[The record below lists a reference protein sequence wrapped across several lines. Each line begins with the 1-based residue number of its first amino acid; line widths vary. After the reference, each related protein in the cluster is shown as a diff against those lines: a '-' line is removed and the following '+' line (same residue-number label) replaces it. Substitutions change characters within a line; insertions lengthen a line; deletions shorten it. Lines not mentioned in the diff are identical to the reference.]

1 MKLTFKPSPN
11 YRSPQSTTGIMR
23 DLTVCLLAI
32 TIFSV
37 AYYSATLGASAG
49 LRVIILMV
57 TSVLSALVTE
67 AIYFKASKQD
77 IKEGILSS
85 YGWVTAMILTLI
97 SSINVSPYALA
108 ICTVIA
114 IVFGKLVFG
123 GFGQNIF
130 NPAAFGEAVLMNS
143 FAGSN
148 IDLMSS
154 TTPTVAMNKFSWL
167 GTSSAVSGVISQYSG
182 LGKMFLGLYPST
194 IGSTC
199 AVLLIICLVFLVVR
213 DDIDWQTS
221 VFYIG
226 TVFVVTLIIGLV
238 HGLGIS
244 YALVNVLAGGVLFGG
259 VFMVTDPVTTPVTL
273 PGKIVYGVGAGCFTV
288 LFRLRSNM
296 SDGVLYSILLMNM
309 LTPAIDKL
317 FDGNQIKDAA
327 KIRNKTAIISA
338 ICLVIIVAVGSLT
351 KVSEATSSTD
361 SGNSS
366 SSSDSSAATTS
377 GDATCVDNG
386 DGSYA
391 CSADGFNGEK
401 LTATITVEDG
411 KVTAIT
417 DMAGNNGDGIGDDWF
432 DDASELIG
440 VSSADEIDTISGA
453 TFTSSGVKA
462 MINAAL
468 NPSAST
474 STETSTDKASS
485 TTATEGCTDNGD
497 GTYACSAEGFNGENL
512 TATITVE
519 DGKVTAIT
527 DMAGNNGDG
536 IGDDWFDDTSEL
548 IGVSSA
554 DEIDTISGA
563 TYTSTGVKNMIEAAL
578 NAANGEAVA
587 TEEES
592 SGDDACVDNG
602 DGTYACSA
610 EGFNGENLT
619 ATITVEDGK
628 VTAIT
633 DMAGNN
639 GDGIGDD
646 WFDDASELIG
656 VSSADEIDTISG
668 ATYTST
674 GVKTMIEAALSA
686 ASK

>member
-37 AYYSATLGASAG
+37 AYYSATLGANAG

-536 IGDDWFDDTSEL
+536 IGDDWFDDASEL

-563 TYTSTGVKNMIEAAL
+563 TYTSTGVKTMIEAAL
-578 NAANGEAVA
+578 NAANGETVA
-587 TEEES
+587 TEEEY

>member
-37 AYYSATLGASAG
+37 AYYSATLGANAG

-57 TSVLSALVTE
+57 TSILSALVTE

-167 GTSSAVSGVISQYSG
+167 GTSSAVSGVISQYG
-182 LGKMFLGLYPST
+182 NLGKMFLGLYPST
-194 IGSTC
+194 IGSTW
-199 AVLLIICLVFLVVR
+199 ALLLIICLVFLIVR

-309 LTPAIDKL
+309 LTPAIDKC

-338 ICLVIIVAVGSLT
+338 ISLVIIVAVGSLT
-351 KVSEATSSTD
+351 KVTEASSSTD

-366 SSSDSSAATTS
+366 SSAAASTTTS
-377 GDATCVDNG
+377 GDASCVDNG
-386 DGSYA
+386 DGTYA

-468 NPSAST
+468 NPSAS
-474 STETSTDKASS
+474 SSS
-485 TTATEGCTDNGD
+485 TTTDSAASTTTEGCTDNGD
-497 GTYACSAEGFNGENL
+497 GTYACAAEGFNGE
-512 TATITVE
+512 
-519 DGKVTAIT
+519 K
-527 DMAGNNGDG
+527 
-536 IGDDWFDDTSEL
+536 
-548 IGVSSA
+548 
-554 DEIDTISGA
+554 
-563 TYTSTGVKNMIEAAL
+563 
-578 NAANGEAVA
+578 
-587 TEEES
+587 
-592 SGDDACVDNG
+592 
-602 DGTYACSA
+602 
-610 EGFNGENLT
+610 LT

-668 ATYTST
+668 ATFTSSGVKAMINAALNPSASSSSTTTDSAASTTTEGCTDNGDGTYACAAEGFNGEKLTATITVEDGKVTAITDMAGNNGDGIGDDWFDDASELIGVSSADEIDTISGATFTST
-674 GVKTMIEAALSA
+674 GVKTMIEAALNA

>member
-536 IGDDWFDDTSEL
+536 IGDDWFDDASEL

-563 TYTSTGVKNMIEAAL
+563 TYTSTGVKTMIEAAL
-578 NAANGEAVA
+578 NAANGETVA

-674 GVKTMIEAALSA
+674 GVKAMIEAALSA

>member
-366 SSSDSSAATTS
+366 SSSDSSAAATS

-536 IGDDWFDDTSEL
+536 IGDDWFDDASEL

-563 TYTSTGVKNMIEAAL
+563 TYTSTGVKTMIEAAL
-578 NAANGEAVA
+578 NAANGETVA

-592 SGDDACVDNG
+592 TGDDACVDNG

>member
-37 AYYSATLGASAG
+37 AYYSATLGANAG

-199 AVLLIICLVFLVVR
+199 ALLLIVCLVFLIVR

-361 SGNSS
+361 NGSS
-366 SSSDSSAATTS
+366 SSSSSSSSTSTS
-377 GDATCVDNG
+377 GDATCTDNG
-386 DGSYA
+386 DGTYA

-440 VSSADEIDTISGA
+440 VSSADEIDTITGA
-453 TFTSSGVKA
+453 TYTSSGVKA

-474 STETSTDKASS
+474 STETTTDSSST

-519 DGKVTAIT
+519 DGKVTAIE
-527 DMAGNNGDG
+527 MSGNNGDG
-536 IGDDWFDDTSEL
+536 IGDDYFDDSSSL
-548 IGVSSA
+548 IGITSA
-554 DEIDTISGA
+554 DDVDIISGG

-578 NAANGEAVA
+578 NAANGETA
-587 TEEES
+587 TTEAES
-592 SGDDACVDNG
+592 TGDETCVDNG

-674 GVKTMIEAALSA
+674 GVKTMIEAALNA

>member
-49 LRVIILMV
+49 LRVITLMI
-57 TSVLSALVTE
+57 TSIVSALVTE

-97 SSINVSPYALA
+97 SSINVSHYALA
-108 ICTVIA
+108 ICTIIA

-143 FAGSN
+143 FSGSN

-154 TTPTVAMNKFSWL
+154 VTPTVAMNKFSWL

-182 LGKMFLGLYPST
+182 LGKMLLGWYPST

-199 AVLLIICLVFLVVR
+199 AILLIACLVFLIVR

-238 HGLGIS
+238 HGVGVS

-327 KIRNKTAIISA
+327 KIRNKTLLVSVISV
-338 ICLVIIVAVGSLT
+338 VIIVLVGSLSSV
-351 KVSEATSSTD
+351 KEATSSTD
-361 SGNSS
+361 SGSS
-366 SSSDSSAATTS
+366 SSSSSSSSSASTS
-377 GDATCVDNG
+377 GATCTDNG
-386 DGSYA
+386 DGTYA
-391 CSADGFNGEK
+391 CSAEGFSGEN

-432 DDASELIG
+432 DDPSVLIG
-440 VSSADEIDTISGA
+440 VSSADDIDTISGG
-453 TFTSSGVKA
+453 TMTSSGVKA
-462 MINAAL
+462 MIEAAL
-468 NPSAST
+468 NPSSSSAT
-474 STETSTDKASS
+474 TTDSS
-485 TTATEGCTDNGD
+485 ANSEGCTDNGD

-536 IGDDWFDDTSEL
+536 IGDDWFDDPSVL

-554 DEIDTISGA
+554 DDIDTISGG
-563 TYTSTGVKNMIEAAL
+563 TMTSTGVKNMIQAAL
-578 NAANGEAVA
+578 E
-587 TEEES
+587 
-592 SGDDACVDNG
+592 
-602 DGTYACSA
+602 
-610 EGFNGENLT
+610 
-619 ATITVEDGK
+619 
-628 VTAIT
+628 
-633 DMAGNN
+633 
-639 GDGIGDD
+639 
-646 WFDDASELIG
+646 
-656 VSSADEIDTISG
+656 
-668 ATYTST
+668 
-674 GVKTMIEAALSA
+674 A

>member
-309 LTPAIDKL
+309 LTPSIDKL

-536 IGDDWFDDTSEL
+536 IGDDWFDDASEL

-563 TYTSTGVKNMIEAAL
+563 TYTSTGVKTMIEAAL
-578 NAANGEAVA
+578 NAANGETVA

-592 SGDDACVDNG
+592 TGDDACVDNG
-602 DGTYACSA
+602 DGSYACSA

>member
-37 AYYSATLGASAG
+37 AYYSATLGANAG

-57 TSVLSALVTE
+57 TSILSALVTE

-167 GTSSAVSGVISQYSG
+167 GTSSAVSGVISQYG
-182 LGKMFLGLYPST
+182 NLGKMFLGLYPST

-199 AVLLIICLVFLVVR
+199 ALLLIICLVFLIVR

-309 LTPAIDKL
+309 LTPAIDKC

-338 ICLVIIVAVGSLT
+338 ISLVIIVAVGSLT
-351 KVSEATSSTD
+351 KVTEASSSTD

-366 SSSDSSAATTS
+366 SSAAASTTTS
-377 GDATCVDNG
+377 GDASCVDNG
-386 DGSYA
+386 DGTYA

-468 NPSAST
+468 NPSAS
-474 STETSTDKASS
+474 SSS
-485 TTATEGCTDNGD
+485 TTTDSAASTTTEGCTDNGD
-497 GTYACSAEGFNGENL
+497 GTYACAAEGFNGE
-512 TATITVE
+512 
-519 DGKVTAIT
+519 K
-527 DMAGNNGDG
+527 
-536 IGDDWFDDTSEL
+536 
-548 IGVSSA
+548 
-554 DEIDTISGA
+554 
-563 TYTSTGVKNMIEAAL
+563 
-578 NAANGEAVA
+578 
-587 TEEES
+587 
-592 SGDDACVDNG
+592 
-602 DGTYACSA
+602 
-610 EGFNGENLT
+610 LT

-668 ATYTST
+668 ATFTST
-674 GVKTMIEAALSA
+674 GVKTMIEAALNA

>member
-37 AYYSATLGASAG
+37 AYYSATLGANAG

-536 IGDDWFDDTSEL
+536 IGDDWFDDASEL

-563 TYTSTGVKNMIEAAL
+563 TYTSTGVKTMIEAAL

-674 GVKTMIEAALSA
+674 GVKAMIEAALSA